1 MRKIILGL
9 CLTFLIPLFAAAD
22 FNSWKDLFTEPFE
35 KVYVVMKDGATFP
48 VTSKDDAMVDMS
60 IGKLEEELR
69 KIKGKNYSIKEIAV
83 VIHNHRMKKSF
94 GQEDWKQYHML
105 KRYGFNGKFLLYCH
119 RTNKTYDIEKRKATS
134 T

>member
-9 CLTFLIPLFAAAD
+9 YLAFLIPLFAAAD

-48 VTSKDDAMVDMS
+48 CTSKHEAMVDMS
-60 IGKLEEELR
+60 IGILEEKLR

-83 VIHNHRMKKSF
+83 VIHNHRIKKSF

-105 KRYGFNGKFLLYCH
+105 KRYGFNGRFLLYCH
-119 RTNKTYDIEKRKATS
+119 RTKQVYDIEKKKEK
-134 T
+134 